1 MHSAFYSPVAAP
13 SSTEVVVGLADNWL
27 SVVVAGDVV
36 FFIGC
41 LGAVLWLT
49 TTQQTSTLA
58 TAVLFVALGVA
69 GGVLIIEVPVVREAV
84 SAVAFVF
91 ALALPIGIAVST
103 VDRLMKSD
111 IGP

>member
-1 MHSAFYSPVAAP
+1 MQSAFHRLVAAA
-13 SSTEVVVGLADNWL
+13 STEVVVGLADNWL
-27 SVVVAGDVV
+27 NVVIVGDVV
-36 FFIGC
+36 FFVGC

-49 TTQQTSTLA
+49 SSQQTSA
-58 TAVLFVALGVA
+58 VETAVLFVALGVA
-69 GGVLIIEVPVVREAV
+69 GAVLITEVPVVREAV

-111 IGP
+111 IRS